1 MRCFFLSEERDILKV
16 FIEGLDGQ
24 TCGSETNSRGNKLT
38 DMGIKMS
45 ANKQAL
51 QLNKF
56 TFKELSSF
64 SLNLITIKAITAIY

>member
-1 MRCFFLSEERDILKV
+1 MKREILKV
-16 FIEGLDGQ
+16 FIEGLDA
-24 TCGSETNSRGNKLT
+24 GSETNSRGNKLT